1 MKPAKLMTVFLAA
14 GLVLGGCAQES
25 ADTLPELPAPELEEG
40 LRGEQFGIDKNI
52 NEATIDQYLFRD
64 EAVYRDMRMLRD
76 EAEYEAI
83 GGDSWLSGIVEGFE
97 VVPYPYLCNV
107 EGLPEA
113 VGQGYSGA
121 TLFTHDENGYT
132 ANYEESMDILEY
144 LFPKDKVIFLMC
156 GGGGY
161 GGMTKNML
169 IELGWD
175 GTKIYN
181 TGGYW
186 FYEGEHA
193 VQLKRE
199 ENGKTYY
206 DFHKLNYHY
215 IDFASLHRVT
225 PLPDEIGGEPEVS
238 LETLVNGLELINA
251 EQLNQKIAQQE
262 TFAVSVYLPGC
273 SSCAAFAPVVKE
285 VADSGQIPVY
295 TMSLADAKENNTV
308 IGEKVSYTPSIV
320 LFKEGEVQA
329 FLDASADADLPYYKN
344 AENLSGW
351 MGQYI
356 QIDPV
361 KGEAET
367 QMDEDCEDACSVMP
381 E

>member
-1 MKPAKLMTVFLAA
+1 MKPVKTISAVLAA
-14 GLVLGGCAQES
+14 LLVLGGCAQGTGS
-25 ADTLPELPAPELEEG
+25 ALPELPAPEFEDG

-64 EAVYRDMRMLRD
+64 DAVYRDMRMLRD

-107 EGLPEA
+107 EGLPEE
-113 VGQGYSGA
+113 VGQGYHGE

-161 GGMTKNML
+161 AGMTRNML

-175 GTKIYN
+175 ETKIYN
-181 TGGYW
+181 TGGFW

-193 VQLKRE
+193 VTLKRE

-206 DFHKLNYHY
+206 DFHKVNYHY
-215 IDFASLHRVT
+215 IDFASLHRLT
-225 PLPDEIGGEPEVS
+225 PLAPATGGEPEIS
-238 LETLVNGLELINA
+238 SETLVNDLELINA
-251 EQLNQKIAQQE
+251 DQLAQMIDRKE

-285 VADSGQIPVY
+285 VAASGQVPVY
-295 TMSLADAKENNTV
+295 IMSLDDAKENGTV
-308 IGEKVSYTPSIV
+308 IGEAISYTPSV
-320 LFKEGEVQA
+320 AVFKDGQLA
-329 FLDASADADLPYYKN
+329 GWLDASSDADLPHYKN
-344 AENLSGW
+344 AQSLSEW

-356 QIDPV
+356 EIDPV
-361 KGEAET
+361 TGEADS
-367 QMDEDCEDACSVMP
+367 QIEDCEDACSVLG
-381 E
+381 